1 MQAFFILGISAFLIC
16 LVATPICRDLFKR
29 WDLVDH
35 PDSTRKFH
43 LRAVPRMGGVPII
56 LSYAA
61 ALGIAFLFN
70 FSKSKLY
77 VQHELLFYA
86 VLPAA
91 AIVFATGLLDDLRG
105 LTPRLKLAGQF
116 AAALLAVSL
125 GARLS
130 LPHVPLIV
138 NGILSIV
145 WLLACSNA
153 VNLIDGMDGLA
164 TGISLLATMT
174 TLLVALFSGNYGL
187 ALATVPLAGC
197 LLAFLRYNFS
207 PASVFLGDCGSLT
220 IGFVLGC
227 FGLVWSHRTGT
238 MVGMVAPV
246 MALSLPLLDT
256 ALAIGRRFL
265 RSVPI
270 FQGDRGHIHHRVQA
284 LGFSTRATALLLYA
298 VCGIAASLAILE
310 SFIRT
315 DLTLPIIVVFCFLVL
330 VGIDRLGY
338 VEFAAARKVL
348 THTVWRRTVQDHIFL
363 EELNH
368 NLLNADTLDQWWNVV
383 THACRKLDF
392 TSAHMELNGYSFSEQ
407 FSGDPEDVTC
417 RIDLDLGENG
427 YLLLTRSSDEAPPN
441 MMAVLKQLQ
450 SSIKELSPVPTPTT
464 PTRATIITSHA
475 A

>member
-1 MQAFFILGISAFLIC
+1 MLAFFILGISAFLIC
-16 LVATPICRDLFKR
+16 LVATPLCRDLFVR
-29 WDLVDH
+29 YNLVDH
-35 PDSTRKFH
+35 PDEDRKFH
-43 LRAVPRMGGVPII
+43 LRAVPRMGGVPIV
-56 LSYAA
+56 LSYALS
-61 ALGIAFLFN
+61 LGVAFLFN
-70 FSKSKLY
+70 FSKTKLY
-77 VQHELLFYA
+77 IQHELLFYA

-91 AIVFATGLLDDLRG
+91 AIVFATGLLDDIKGLR
-105 LTPRLKLAGQF
+105 PRTKLAGQ
-116 AAALLAVSL
+116 LVGSILAVSL

-130 LPHVPLIV
+130 IPHVHPILS
-138 NGILSIV
+138 GILSVV
-145 WLLACSNA
+145 WLIACSNA

-164 TGISLLATMT
+164 TGVGLLATMT
-174 TLLVALFSGNYGL
+174 TLLVALLSGNYGL

-227 FGLVWSHRTGT
+227 FGLVWSHNSGT

-298 VCGIAASLAILE
+298 VCGIAASLAIIE
-310 SFIRT
+310 SFVRP
-315 DLTLPIIVVFCFLVL
+315 DLSLPIIVVFCFLVL

-338 VEFAAARKVL
+338 VEFAAVRKVL
-348 THTVWRRTVQDHIFL
+348 THTVLRSTVQDHIFID
-363 EELNH
+363 ELQRK
-368 NLLNADTLDQWWNVV
+368 LTAADTLDQWWSVV
-383 THACRKLDF
+383 CHVCEELDF
-392 TSAHMELNGYSFSEQ
+392 ASAHMELNGYAYTEQ
-407 FSGDPEDVTC
+407 FSAPPQYATC
-417 RIDLDLGENG
+417 RIHLDLGEDG
-427 YLLLTRSSDEAPPN
+427 FLHLTRSAEDAPSN
-441 MMAVLKQLQ
+441 MMAVLLHLQ
-450 SSIKELSPVPTPTT
+450 SSINELAPTIPSPTSPRV
-464 PTRATIITSHA
+464 TSHA

>member
-1 MQAFFILGISAFLIC
+1 MLAFFILGISAFLIC
-16 LVATPICRDLFKR
+16 LVATPLCRDLFVR
-29 WDLVDH
+29 YNLVDH
-35 PDSTRKFH
+35 PDEDRKFH
-43 LRAVPRMGGVPII
+43 LRAVPRMGGVPIV
-56 LSYAA
+56 LSYGLAI
-61 ALGIAFLFN
+61 GVAFLFN
-70 FSKSKLY
+70 FSKTKLY

-91 AIVFATGLLDDLRG
+91 AIVFATGLLDDIKGLR
-105 LTPRLKLAGQF
+105 PRTKLAGQL
-116 AAALLAVSL
+116 AGAILAVSL

-130 LPHVPLIV
+130 ITHVHPVVSGVISVIWLI
-138 NGILSIV
+138 
-145 WLLACSNA
+145 ACSNA

-164 TGISLLATMT
+164 TGVGLLATMT
-174 TLLVALFSGNYGL
+174 TLLVALLSGNYGL

-238 MVGMVAPV
+238 MVGMVAPI
-246 MALSLPLLDT
+246 MALSLPLIDV

-270 FQGDRGHIHHRVQA
+270 FQGDRGHIHHRVLA

-310 SFIRT
+310 SFIRP
-315 DLTLPIIVVFCFLVL
+315 DLSLPIIVIFCFLVL

-338 VEFAAARKVL
+338 VEFEAFRKVL
-348 THTVWRRTVQDHIFL
+348 THTVLRSTVKDHIFI
-363 EELNH
+363 EELNRKLRH
-368 NLLNADTLDQWWNVV
+368 AETLDQWWIVV
-383 THACRKLDF
+383 CNACEELDF
-392 TSAHMELNGYSFSEQ
+392 TSAHLELNGYEYSEQ
-407 FSGDPEDVTC
+407 FSASDATC
-417 RIDLDLGENG
+417 RIHLDLDDDGF
-427 YLLLTRSSDEAPPN
+427 LLLTRSAEEAPRN
-441 MMAVLKQLQ
+441 MMAVLQQLQ
-450 SSIKELSPVPTPTT
+450 TSLKDLAPLIPAAVSPQKVSSVKT
-464 PTRATIITSHA
+464 HA